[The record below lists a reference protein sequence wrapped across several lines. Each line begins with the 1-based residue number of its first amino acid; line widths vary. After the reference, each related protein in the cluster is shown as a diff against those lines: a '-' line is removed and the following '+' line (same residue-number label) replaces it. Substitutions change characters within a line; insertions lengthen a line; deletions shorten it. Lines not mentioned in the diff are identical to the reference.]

1 MTPFS
6 CKCLLEIVKSPLK
19 KHSVH
24 YTVMTEAIHAKLIQ
38 DEDSF
43 YPKYNPA
50 SVYNRIPTFRDDVV
64 FSSSRADSS
73 RIEKSDLITD

>member
-1 MTPFS
+1 
-6 CKCLLEIVKSPLK
+6 
-19 KHSVH
+19 
-24 YTVMTEAIHAKLIQ
+24 MTEAIHAKLNQ

-43 YPKYNPA
+43 YQKYKPT